1 MAVWQSEGRKSA
13 LNSIKPRRFQNHEME
28 YDRSVVGR
36 CRLCW
41 LAAGACVGVSEGVR
55 AWTLSAEAACMMR

>member
-1 MAVWQSEGRKSA
+1 MT
-13 LNSIKPRRFQNHEME
+13 IPNHEME

-55 AWTLSAEAACMMR
+55 AWTLSAEQRVLCVSLV

>member
-28 YDRSVVGR
+28 YDRSVVAAG
-36 CRLCW
+36 W

-55 AWTLSAEAACMMR
+55 A